1 MDTRVLATFVA
12 LARTGSFTATAAEL
26 HLAQSTVTAHI
37 QTLEKQL
44 RLRLF
49 DRLPGGTILTDAGKG
64 VLDKAEQVLDAET
77 ALRAEPA
84 EAGPIEGIVRIGA
97 PESLCGALLPPVV
110 AALRRRH
117 PGIDVT
123 LTPAGTSAA
132 IDALR
137 DGSLSLAVLIEPA
150 IDAPDLVVEP
160 LGALELAFVSDRG
173 TEVSATTW
181 AELAH
186 QPWFLLEEGCA
197 YSDQVAR
204 CLGPTVR
211 ATRLG
216 SVEATRA
223 CVAAGLG
230 LAVLPSFAVDERR
243 LTRFTAP
250 PVLEPSVLLARHGR
264 RSVGRALRV
273 VAEEVGRGAMKL
285 LSRTQSA

>member
-1 MDTRVLATFVA
+1 MDTRVLVTFVV
-12 LARTGSFTATAAEL
+12 LARTGNFTAAAAEL

-37 QTLEKQL
+37 QTLERQL

-49 DRLPGGTILTDAGKG
+49 DRLPGGTALTDAGKQA
-64 VLDKAEQVLDAET
+64 LDKAVLVLDAEA

-84 EAGPIEGIVRIGA
+84 KTGPVEGTVRVGA

-117 PGIDVT
+117 PGVDVT
-123 LTPAGTSAA
+123 LTPAGTPAA
-132 IDALR
+132 IEALR
-137 DGSLSLAVLIEPA
+137 DGSLSLAVFIEPA
-150 IDAPDLVVEP
+150 IDAPDLVVDA
-160 LGALELAFVSDRG
+160 LGPLELAFVSGR
-173 TEVSATTW
+173 ATQVTGATW
-181 AELAH
+181 AELAAWH
-186 QPWFLLEEGCA
+186 WFLLEEGCA

-216 SVEATRA
+216 SVEAARA

-230 LAVLPSFAVDERR
+230 LAVLPSFAIDERR

-250 PVLEPSVLLARHGR
+250 PMPEPALLLARHGR
-264 RSVGRALRV
+264 RSPGRALRV
-273 VAEEVGRGAMKL
+273 VAEELRRGATKL
-285 LSRTQSA
+285 LSRT